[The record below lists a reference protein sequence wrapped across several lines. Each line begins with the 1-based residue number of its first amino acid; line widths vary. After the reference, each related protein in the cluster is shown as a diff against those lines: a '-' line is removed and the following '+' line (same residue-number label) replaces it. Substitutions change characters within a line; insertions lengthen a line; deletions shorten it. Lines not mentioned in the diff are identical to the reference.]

1 MWLINEMP
9 AYYDVT
15 WKTEDFQ
22 DVYGYM
28 IVLVDC
34 SGISVSRSH
43 VRVFLHMIRNLNI
56 RGKSCISIYLYRV
69 VCLCVSL

>member
-1 MWLINEMP
+1 MP
-9 AYYDVT
+9 AYNDVT

-22 DVYGYM
+22 DVYEYM